1 MSLSADLEVL
11 SSVLETRGIRL
22 AMAESC
28 TGGLISE
35 LITERPGCS
44 AYFLGCAVTYSN
56 EAKERILGVSHDTL
70 LAHGAVCEETAREM
84 AAGALRVFGS
94 DVAVSVTG
102 IAGPGGAT
110 EEKPVGLVYI
120 AATDGE
126 RSVISANRFHG
137 DRRRVRESAAAAAVR
152 DLLTLLS

>member
-1 MSLSADLEVL
+1 M
-11 SSVLETRGIRL
+11 
-22 AMAESC
+22 
-28 TGGLISE
+28 
-35 LITERPGCS
+35 
-44 AYFLGCAVTYSN
+44 
-56 EAKERILGVSHDTL
+56 
-70 LAHGAVCEETAREM
+70 
-84 AAGALRVFGS
+84 
-94 DVAVSVTG
+94 SVTG